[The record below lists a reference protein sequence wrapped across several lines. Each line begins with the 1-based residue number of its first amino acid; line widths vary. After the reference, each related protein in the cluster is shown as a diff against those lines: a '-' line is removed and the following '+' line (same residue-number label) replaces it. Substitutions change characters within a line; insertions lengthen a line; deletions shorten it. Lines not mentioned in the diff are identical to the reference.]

1 MSFNVAASS
10 GQRTGRRRSPGT
22 DVGVAPAGEGA
33 AVVAAEGVFVVVITR
48 PA

>member
-22 DVGVAPAGEGA
+22 DVGVAPGVAVA

-48 PA
+48 LA